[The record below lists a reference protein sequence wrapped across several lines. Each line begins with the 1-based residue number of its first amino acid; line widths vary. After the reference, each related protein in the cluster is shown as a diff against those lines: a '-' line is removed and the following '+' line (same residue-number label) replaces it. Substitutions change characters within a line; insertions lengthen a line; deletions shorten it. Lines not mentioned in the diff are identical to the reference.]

1 MGRNN
6 KTPEEKAR
14 NREKQKENLMDVNV
28 LNSRLTPEQRREKAS
43 KAGKAS
49 VEKRRANRMMMD
61 MARRILD
68 MPVGEAYK
76 GNKEIMRRFG
86 IEENDMT
93 YGLAMLATMAIKGMN
108 GDVNAAKFIRDSA
121 GLDSMTVL
129 KEEQFEYMKE
139 NGQNINVN
147 LDGELTTKSR
157 VQIYLPEIE
166 KFEEE

>member
-1 MGRNN
+1 MAKKE

-14 NREKQKENLMDVNV
+14 NRQKSNENLLSAEYV
-28 LNSRLTPEQRREKAS
+28 NSRMTPEERRERAS

-49 VEKRRANRMMMD
+49 AEKKKANRLMMD

-76 GNKEIMRRFG
+76 VNRDIMHRYG
-86 IEENDMT
+86 IDDNEMT
-93 YGLAMLATMAIKGMN
+93 YGVAILATMALKGMN

-121 GLDSMTVL
+121 GFDSMTVL

-157 VQIYLPEIE
+157 VHIYLPERDE
-166 KFEEE
+166 DPE